1 MSEKLWLSGEWL
13 WKENMFISD
22 KIRKIII
29 FYQLQKIVTRFMSCK
44 KIENLKII
52 LIQRYDGNLHDRLK
66 NVQESGLF
74 I

>member
-1 MSEKLWLSGEWL
+1 
-13 WKENMFISD
+13 
-22 KIRKIII
+22 
-29 FYQLQKIVTRFMSCK
+29 MSCK

>member
-29 FYQLQKIVTRFMSCK
+29 FFQLQKIATRFMSCK